1 LYEIF
6 FFIMGTIIGSYLNV
20 VILRTLAGESLIYPP
35 SHCPKCSHRL
45 APWDL
50 VPVLSY
56 ILLRGRCRYCGAAIS
71 IQYPLIEFITGIVFV
86 LLYLKYGLTFKM
98 GELLVLASISIVV
111 FVTDIREMT
120 VSHAVTAAG
129 FIIVLILKIIAKEN
143 LLVALQ
149 PAAVLFFIFSI
160 LYTLGYIGDGDVT
173 LAAFI
178 GFTVG
183 PILSVAAIF
192 WMAII
197 GGIYGSYLVMQDKK
211 NLKREVPLAPF
222 LVAGCTVAVLL
233 EPQIKSYFD
242 YILSFI

>member
-1 LYEIF
+1 
-6 FFIMGTIIGSYLNV
+6 MGVIIGSYLNV
-20 VILRTLAGESLIYPP
+20 VILRTLAGESLMYPP
-35 SHCPKCSHRL
+35 SHCPKCYHRL

-56 ILLRGRCRYCGAAIS
+56 ILLRGRCRYCGAKIS
-71 IQYPLIEFITGIVFV
+71 MQYPLIEFITGVVFV
-86 LLYLKYGLTFKM
+86 LLKYGLTFKM
-98 GELLVLASISIVV
+98 GEMLVLASILIVV

-120 VSHAVTAAG
+120 VSHAVIAVG
-129 FIIVLILKIIAKEN
+129 FIIVLILKIIAREN

-149 PAAVLFFIFSI
+149 PAAVLFFIFSVF
-160 LYTLGYIGDGDVT
+160 YALGRMGDGDIT

-183 PILSVAAIF
+183 PILSVATIF

-197 GGIYGSYLVMQDKK
+197 GGIYGIYLVMQDRK

-222 LVAGCTVAVLL
+222 LVAGCAVAVLM
-233 EPQIKSYFD
+233 EPQVKSYFD